1 MRGLLQA
8 LTQKPDPQSPISR
21 IGNRFGL
28 SYSIRRPSV
37 KAGLLV
43 AGMALALLFGLD
55 YAGVKVPAIA
65 SGLFGGYEVGMSGVL
80 MAGVGSF
87 FDRLSKKQ
95 SDNSRPSF
103 TMMQS
108 VVKSNAA
115 WFVVKSG
122 LQPGTVLDID
132 TDKAVIGSG
141 ADSEIRVEHESVS
154 ESHALI
160 KVVDGAYILSDPGT
174 RTGTWVND
182 KLQSGMVLK
191 DESEVRV
198 GTTLITF
205 YPTVRNV
212 KKADSEEPQIV
223 KGTLFVKAGTNIGE
237 SFQGGMGDIVIGSDP
252 GESGIELDDRAVSK
266 RHATIRVMSR
276 VCRLYHLGS
285 TNGTDVDGRNV
296 GGVALNDGDVIKLG
310 KIEVRFVRESVMW
323 SWLILR
329 IQ

>member
-1 MRGLLQA
+1 M
-8 LTQKPDPQSPISR
+8 
-21 IGNRFGL
+21 
-28 SYSIRRPSV
+28 
-37 KAGLLV
+37 V

-55 YAGVKVPAIA
+55 YAGVKVPVIA

-174 RTGTWVND
+174 RTGIWVND

-205 YPTVRNV
+205 YPAVRNV

-266 RHATIRVMSR
+266 RHATI
-276 VCRLYHLGS
+276 
-285 TNGTDVDGRNV
+285 
-296 GGVALNDGDVIKLG
+296 
-310 KIEVRFVRESVMW
+310 
-323 SWLILR
+323 
-329 IQ
+329 

>member
-1 MRGLLQA
+1 
-8 LTQKPDPQSPISR
+8 
-21 IGNRFGL
+21 
-28 SYSIRRPSV
+28 
-37 KAGLLV
+37 
-43 AGMALALLFGLD
+43 
-55 YAGVKVPAIA
+55 
-65 SGLFGGYEVGMSGVL
+65 
-80 MAGVGSF
+80 
-87 FDRLSKKQ
+87 
-95 SDNSRPSF
+95 
-103 TMMQS
+103 MMQS

-141 ADSEIRVEHESVS
+141 ADSEIRIEHESVS

-198 GTTLITF
+198 GTTLITC

-212 KKADSEEPQIV
+212 KKADSEEPQLV
-223 KGTLFVKAGTNIGE
+223 EGTLFVKAGTNIGE
-237 SFQGGMGDIVIGSDP
+237 SFQGGLGDTVIGSDP

-266 RHATIRVMSR
+266 RHATI
-276 VCRLYHLGS
+276 
-285 TNGTDVDGRNV
+285 
-296 GGVALNDGDVIKLG
+296 
-310 KIEVRFVRESVMW
+310 
-323 SWLILR
+323 
-329 IQ
+329 